1 MGVIAISGCAT
12 GIGAATRSA
21 LEADGHS
28 VIGIDLK
35 SAEVIADLATA
46 EGRRTAVAEV
56 MDRAGGRLDRAVL
69 CAGVGGHIG
78 NNALVASLN
87 YFGVVDLLDG
97 FFPALCRGEDPSAVA
112 ICSNSAQLSPDF
124 AASSL
129 AEAMLA
135 HDEVATR
142 RLAED
147 DFPGQAV
154 YMISK
159 NAVGRAVRRRALEW
173 GDAGVRLNA
182 VAPGPVDTPLLQG
195 GLATPGDGDAIRA
208 FKVPVGR
215 FGRPD
220 EIADV
225 VCYLLS
231 PRAGFVHGAV
241 WYVDGGA
248 DANVRPDRF

>member
-1 MGVIAISGCAT
+1 MGTIAISGCAT
-12 GIGAATRSA
+12 GIGAATRAS
-21 LEADGHS
+21 LEADGHE

-35 SAEVIADLATA
+35 DAEVIADLSTPD
-46 EGRRTAVAEV
+46 GRQAAALAVQGRS
-56 MDRAGGRLDRAVL
+56 DGRLDRVVL

-87 YFGVVDLLDG
+87 YFGVVDLLDALL
-97 FFPALCRGEDPSAVA
+97 PALKQGADPSVVV
-112 ICSNSAQLSPDF
+112 ICSNSAQLSLEF
-124 AASSL
+124 ADSSL
-129 AEAMLA
+129 ARAMLD
-135 HDEVATR
+135 HDEAAAR
-142 RLAED
+142 RLAD
-147 DFPGQAV
+147 DEFAGQAV

-159 NAVGRAVRRRALEW
+159 NAVGRAVRRRTLEW

-182 VAPGPVDTPLLQG
+182 VAPGPVETPLLQA
-195 GLATPGDGDAIRA
+195 GLETPGDGDAIRS

-220 EIADV
+220 EIARV
-225 VCYLLS
+225 IRFLLAPES
-231 PRAGFVHGAV
+231 GFVHGAV